1 MPLNIND
8 LESFDCMFLNVYFSF
23 SFFSLKSIT
32 FYREKS
38 RRRREKKKKKK
49 KNHEGITLLAYIVDF

>member
-23 SFFSLKSIT
+23 SFFSFKVDYFLSGKIT
-32 FYREKS
+32 TMTR
-38 RRRREKKKKKK
+38 KKKEK
-49 KNHEGITLLAYIVDF
+49 KNHEGITLLAFIVDF